1 MRSRWCF
8 HAVCAT
14 NAFGFT
20 WHWQCRR
27 PDGSTSRSRVPF
39 DYYYDCIED
48 ARKQGYRGPL
58 PPGPKVAL
66 SALPGG
72 SGGAAAVA
80 RRAQGLHP
88 GRAAQSHSP
97 HPRIGAMLAVEPLV
111 DQPSPAFNA
120 LPL

>member
-14 NAFGFT
+14 NVFGFT

-39 DYYYDCIED
+39 AYYYDCIED

-58 PPGPKVAL
+58 PAGPKVAL
-66 SALPGG
+66 SHLPGG
-72 SGGAAAVA
+72 SGAPPGSPGVLTVRIEDLQLSRT
-80 RRAQGLHP
+80 RRI
-88 GRAAQSHSP
+88 RA
-97 HPRIGAMLAVEPLV
+97 
-111 DQPSPAFNA
+111 
-120 LPL
+120 